1 MLALQAA
8 LFLWLASTNDA
19 IGMRPARV
27 AAVAAAELSSA
38 LEADAGLDV
47 DAWLA
52 REFGRGPHG
61 VFVVRGDRVHRSAAF
76 DVPPFLARMAR
87 FRLRFPDGMAETGP
101 FPGPPRDGRPAGDGR
116 GMRPRRPPFQP
127 VVVHGQTVAI
137 VGVLPAPQ
145 GRDPVL
151 AEFGP
156 TLIAAGLALLIA
168 GTAVMAILVF
178 RPVHRR
184 LRGLEQAAAAVGA
197 GETAVRA
204 PENGGDEVASLA
216 RRFNRMAAD
225 LDARVQELHEA
236 DRSRRQLLAD
246 VSHELMTPLTAMRG
260 YLETLALP
268 AAVKDDATRA
278 RYLGIVTEET
288 LRLEAIIGDLLDLA
302 RLDGGGGSFEHD
314 ACRSPASSSARSPGT
329 RARSTNAAS
338 RSSGTSRR
346 APRPSSATSAGSSRW
361 CRTWSPT
368 RCATRRAAAASR
380 CGRPR
385 PAPTSCSIVEDS
397 GPGIPAEH
405 LPHVF
410 DRFYRVDPA
419 RDARSGGSG
428 LGLSIVRAV
437 VEQHGGRVSATNG
450 AMGGARFELRLP
462 AAAGRRARP
471 PPGVRFRDAG
481 VARPGSADAAAR
493 APRRRKRAET
503 ARICAGSAR
512 LDSRWH
518 IACTMGPHARASL
531 RHPSAGP
538 VPRLHR
544 RRRPHPGARH
554 GRHHRV
560 LQRALWR
567 RAATAG
573 LPRRRTASSA

>member
-1 MLALQAA
+1 MSEPAASAPPTPPASGPSAAAPAAGHVVWYRSFYWRIAIGFVVTVAVVLVLQAA
-8 LFLWLASTNDA
+8 LFLWLASTTDA
-19 IGMRPARV
+19 IMRPGRL

-47 DAWLA
+47 DAWLV
-52 REFGRGPHG
+52 REFGRNPHG
-61 VFVVRGDRVHRSAAF
+61 VFVVGGERVHRNGSF
-76 DVPPFLARMAR
+76 EVPPFLARMAR
-87 FRLRFPDGMAETGP
+87 LRLRAAEGLA
-101 FPGPPRDGRPAGDGR
+101 GPRDGPGGPGRPLEGGPAADGPPADGR
-116 GMRPRRPPFQP
+116 PLRGRRPPLQP
-127 VVVHGQTVAI
+127 VVVHGRAVAV
-137 VGVLPAPQ
+137 VGVLPAAA
-145 GRDPVL
+145 GRDPVVT
-151 AEFGP
+151 AFGP
-156 TLIAAGLALLIA
+156 TLIAAALLLLVA

-204 PENGGDEVASLA
+204 PESGGDEVASLA

-225 LDARVQELHEA
+225 LDARVQELRDA

-302 RLDGGGGSFEHD
+302 RLDDGGGSLE
-314 ACRSPASSSARSPGT
+314 SARVPVVRLFDRVFARHQGALESRGVTLERDIAPGGDVVT
-329 RARSTNAAS
+329 GDERRLEQVLQNLVANAVRHTPRGGRIALRARPD
-338 RSSGTSRR
+338 R
-346 APRPSSATSAGSSRW
+346 ADVVLV
-361 CRTWSPT
+361 
-368 RCATRRAAAASR
+368 
-380 CGRPR
+380 
-385 PAPTSCSIVEDS
+385 VEDS

-437 VEQHGGRVSATNG
+437 VEQHGGRVSASNG
-450 AMGGARFELRLP
+450 PMGGARFELRFP
-462 AAAGRRARP
+462 VVRRADP
-471 PPGVRFRDAG
+471 
-481 VARPGSADAAAR
+481 VAS
-493 APRRRKRAET
+493 
-503 ARICAGSAR
+503 
-512 LDSRWH
+512 
-518 IACTMGPHARASL
+518 
-531 RHPSAGP
+531 P
-538 VPRLHR
+538 VSVS
-544 RRRPHPGARH
+544 GTQA
-554 GRHHRV
+554 
-560 LQRALWR
+560 
-567 RAATAG
+567 
-573 LPRRRTASSA
+573 

>member
-1 MLALQAA
+1 M
-8 LFLWLASTNDA
+8 
-19 IGMRPARV
+19 
-27 AAVAAAELSSA
+27 
-38 LEADAGLDV
+38 
-47 DAWLA
+47 
-52 REFGRGPHG
+52 
-61 VFVVRGDRVHRSAAF
+61 VRS
-76 DVPPFLARMAR
+76 
-87 FRLRFPDGMAETGP
+87 LRA
-101 FPGPPRDGRPAGDGR
+101 
-116 GMRPRRPPFQP
+116 RRPPFQP
-127 VVVHGQTVAI
+127 VVVGGQRVAI
-137 VGVLPAPQ
+137 VGVLPAPT
-145 GRDPVL
+145 GRDPVV

-156 TLIAAGLALLIA
+156 TLIAAALALLIA

-225 LDARVQELHEA
+225 LDARVQELHDA

-302 RLDGGGGSFEHD
+302 RLDGGGESFDREAVPLARLFERAFARHQGTLDERGVTLERHIGSGAEAVIGDERRLEQVLQNLVANAVRHTP
-314 ACRSPASSSARSPGT
+314 RGGRIVL
-329 RARSTNAAS
+329 RATPDGAEVVL
-338 RSSGTSRR
+338 
-346 APRPSSATSAGSSRW
+346 
-361 CRTWSPT
+361 
-368 RCATRRAAAASR
+368 
-380 CGRPR
+380 
-385 PAPTSCSIVEDS
+385 IVEDS

-410 DRFYRVDPA
+410 DRFYRVDSA

-462 AAAGRRARP
+462 AARGNEH
-471 PPGVRFRDAG
+471 
-481 VARPGSADAAAR
+481 GSRQVSVSGTPA
-493 APRRRKRAET
+493 
-503 ARICAGSAR
+503 
-512 LDSRWH
+512 
-518 IACTMGPHARASL
+518 
-531 RHPSAGP
+531 
-538 VPRLHR
+538 
-544 RRRPHPGARH
+544 
-554 GRHHRV
+554 
-560 LQRALWR
+560 
-567 RAATAG
+567 
-573 LPRRRTASSA
+573 

>member
-1 MLALQAA
+1 M
-8 LFLWLASTNDA
+8 
-19 IGMRPARV
+19 
-27 AAVAAAELSSA
+27 AAAELSSA

-52 REFGRGPHG
+52 REFGRSPHG
-61 VFVVRGDRVHRSAAF
+61 VFVVRGDRVHRSGAVRGAA
-76 DVPPFLARMAR
+76 VPGADGPVPAARR
-87 FRLRFPDGMAETGP
+87 EDLRRWPP
-101 FPGPPRDGRPAGDGR
+101 VGPPPERRSGAGERPPDGRPR
-116 GMRPRRPPFQP
+116 RRPPFQP
-127 VVVHGQTVAI
+127 VVVRGQTVAV
-137 VGVLPAPQ
+137 VGVLPAPA
-145 GRDPVL
+145 GRDPLL

-225 LDARVQELHEA
+225 LDARVAELRDA
-236 DRSRRQLLAD
+236 DRARRQLLAD

-302 RLDGGGGSFEHD
+302 RLEGGGGSLERRHG
-314 ACRSPASSSARSPGT
+314 AGRPPVRARVRPAPGHARGAGRRRSSA
-329 RARSTNAAS
+329 
-338 RSSGTSRR
+338 TSRAGADVR
-346 APRPSSATSAGSSRW
+346 RSATSAGSSRC

-368 RCATRRAAAASR
+368 PCATRRAAAASR
-380 CGRPR
+380 CGRR
-385 PAPTSCSIVEDS
+385 PTGADVVLVVEDS

-410 DRFYRVDPA
+410 DRFYRVDSA

-437 VEQHGGRVSATNG
+437 VEQHGGRVSASQRRDGRRPLRAAPAGRG
-450 AMGGARFELRLP
+450 AAP
-462 AAAGRRARP
+462 SAAA
-471 PPGVRFRDAG
+471 
-481 VARPGSADAAAR
+481 AAVSVSGTPA
-493 APRRRKRAET
+493 
-503 ARICAGSAR
+503 
-512 LDSRWH
+512 
-518 IACTMGPHARASL
+518 
-531 RHPSAGP
+531 
-538 VPRLHR
+538 
-544 RRRPHPGARH
+544 
-554 GRHHRV
+554 
-560 LQRALWR
+560 
-567 RAATAG
+567 
-573 LPRRRTASSA
+573 

>member
-1 MLALQAA
+1 MLVLQAA
-8 LFLWLASTNDA
+8 LFLWLASTNDT

-27 AAVAAAELSSA
+27 ATVAAAELSSA

-61 VFVVRGDRVHRSAAF
+61 VFVVRGDRVHRSGPFDGAA
-76 DVPPFLARMAR
+76 VPR
-87 FRLRFPDGMAETGP
+87 PDGAVPAARPGRDRRDGRA
-101 FPGPPRDGRPAGDGR
+101 PGPPPDGRPPGEGR
-116 GMRPRRPPFQP
+116 GPRPRRPPFQP
-127 VVVHGQTVAI
+127 VVVDGRTVAI
-137 VGVLPAPQ
+137 VGVLPAPP

-302 RLDGGGGSFEHD
+302 RLDGGGGSFEREAVPLARLFERAFARHQGALD
-314 ACRSPASSSARSPGT
+314 ERGVVLERHIGAGAEAVLGDERRLEQVVQNLVANAVRHTPRGGRIALRATPAGAEVVL
-329 RARSTNAAS
+329 
-338 RSSGTSRR
+338 
-346 APRPSSATSAGSSRW
+346 
-361 CRTWSPT
+361 
-368 RCATRRAAAASR
+368 
-380 CGRPR
+380 
-385 PAPTSCSIVEDS
+385 IVEDS

-410 DRFYRVDPA
+410 DRFYRVDAA
-419 RDARSGGSG
+419 RDARSGG
-428 LGLSIVRAV
+428 IRPRPVDRAG
-437 VEQHGGRVSATNG
+437 GGRA
-450 AMGGARFELRLP
+450 ARRPRLGGQRRH
-462 AAAGRRARP
+462 GRRPFRAASARRP
-471 PPGVRFRDAG
+471 GQRARLPPGVRFRDTG
-481 VARPGSADAAAR
+481 VARPGKR
-493 APRRRKRAET
+493 RCGRRR
-503 ARICAGSAR
+503 
-512 LDSRWH
+512 L
-518 IACTMGPHARASL
+518 
-531 RHPSAGP
+531 
-538 VPRLHR
+538 
-544 RRRPHPGARH
+544 
-554 GRHHRV
+554 
-560 LQRALWR
+560 
-567 RAATAG
+567 RAANAAKQ
-573 LPRRRTASSA
+573 P

>member
-1 MLALQAA
+1 MSEPVTPAASATGSGAPAAGQVVWYRSFYWRIAIGFVATVAVVLVLQAA
-8 LFLWLASTNDA
+8 LFLWLASTTDA
-19 IGMRPARV
+19 VMRPGRL

-47 DAWLA
+47 DAWLV
-52 REFGRGPHG
+52 REFGRNPHV
-61 VFVVRGDRVHRSAAF
+61 VFAVRGDRLHRNRSF

-87 FRLRFPDGMAETGP
+87 LRLRAADRREGLAGAVGPADASGRGGDGAS
-101 FPGPPRDGRPAGDGR
+101 PPDGRPMR
-116 GMRPRRPPFQP
+116 GRRPPLQP
-127 VVVHGQTVAI
+127 VVVDGRTVAV
-137 VGVLPAPQ
+137 VGVLPAPA
-145 GRDPVL
+145 GRDPL
-151 AEFGP
+151 LTAFGP
-156 TLIAAGLALLIA
+156 TLIATALLLLVA

-204 PENGGDEVASLA
+204 PETGGDEVASLA

-225 LDARVQELHEA
+225 LDARVQELRDA

-302 RLDGGGGSFEHD
+302 RLDDGGGSIEQERVPVGRLFDRVFARHQGALESRGVTLERDIAPGGDIVIGDERRLEQVLQNLVANAVRHTPRGGRI
-314 ACRSPASSSARSPGT
+314 ALRASPD
-329 RARSTNAAS
+329 RADVVLV
-338 RSSGTSRR
+338 
-346 APRPSSATSAGSSRW
+346 
-361 CRTWSPT
+361 
-368 RCATRRAAAASR
+368 
-380 CGRPR
+380 
-385 PAPTSCSIVEDS
+385 VEDS

-437 VEQHGGRVSATNG
+437 VEQHGGRVSASNG
-450 AMGGARFELRLP
+450 TMGGARFELRLP
-462 AAAGRRARP
+462 VVRRTAPAG
-471 PPGVRFRDAG
+471 
-481 VARPGSADAAAR
+481 
-493 APRRRKRAET
+493 
-503 ARICAGSAR
+503 
-512 LDSRWH
+512 
-518 IACTMGPHARASL
+518 
-531 RHPSAGP
+531 PSAGP
-538 VPRLHR
+538 PVSVS
-544 RRRPHPGARH
+544 GTQA
-554 GRHHRV
+554 
-560 LQRALWR
+560 
-567 RAATAG
+567 
-573 LPRRRTASSA
+573 

>member
-1 MLALQAA
+1 MSERAPTVPPAAGAPSDSGRVVWYRSLYWRIAIGFVVTVAAVLVLQAA
-8 LFLWLASTNDA
+8 LFLWLASTNDT

-38 LEADAGLDV
+38 LEAEAGLDV

-61 VFVVRGDRVHRSAAF
+61 VFVVRGDRVHRSGPF

-87 FRLRFPDGMAETGP
+87 YRMRVPDAIGERGAAPGPQPDGRL
-101 FPGPPRDGRPAGDGR
+101 PGQGRPP
-116 GMRPRRPPFQP
+116 RPRRPPFQP
-127 VVVHGQTVAI
+127 VVVGGRMVAV
-137 VGVLPAPQ
+137 VGVVPAPA

-156 TLIAAGLALLIA
+156 TLIAAALVLLTA
-168 GTAVMAILVF
+168 GTVVMAILVF

-184 LRGLEQAAAAVGA
+184 LRGLEHAAAAVGA
-197 GETAVRA
+197 GQTAVRA
-204 PENGGDEVASLA
+204 PEDGGDEVASLA

-225 LDARVQELHEA
+225 LDARVHELHEA

-268 AAVKDDATRA
+268 AAVTDEATRA
-278 RYLGIVTEET
+278 RYLAIVTDET

-302 RLDGGGGSFEHD
+302 RLDGGGGSFE
-314 ACRSPASSSARSPGT
+314 PATVPLARLFDRAFARHQGT
-329 RARSTNAAS
+329 LDERGVVLDRQIAAGAEAVLGDERRLEQVVQNLVANAVRHTPRGGRVVLQA
-338 RSSGTSRR
+338 
-346 APRPSSATSAGSSRW
+346 APAG
-361 CRTWSPT
+361 
-368 RCATRRAAAASR
+368 
-380 CGRPR
+380 GEVVL
-385 PAPTSCSIVEDS
+385 IVEDS

-410 DRFYRVDPA
+410 DRFYRVDAA

-462 AAAGRRARP
+462 
-471 PPGVRFRDAG
+471 
-481 VARPGSADAAAR
+481 
-493 APRRRKRAET
+493 T
-503 ARICAGSAR
+503 AR
-512 LDSRWH
+512 DTVH
-518 IACTMGPHARASL
+518 
-531 RHPSAGP
+531 
-538 VPRLHR
+538 
-544 RRRPHPGARH
+544 
-554 GRHHRV
+554 
-560 LQRALWR
+560 
-567 RAATAG
+567 
-573 LPRRRTASSA
+573 

>member
-1 MLALQAA
+1 MSEAPPAGARPGGPSPDAGRVVWYRSLYWRIALGFVATVAVVLVLQAA
-8 LFLWLASTNDA
+8 LILWLASTNDT

-27 AAVAAAELSSA
+27 ATVAAAELSTA
-38 LEADAGLDV
+38 LEADPNLDV

-52 REFGRGPHG
+52 REFGHGPHG
-61 VFVVRGDRVHRSAAF
+61 VFVVRDDRVHRSGPF
-76 DVPPFLARMAR
+76 EVPPFLVRVAR
-87 FRLRFPDGMAETGP
+87 FRLRVPEGLAEMAARQ
-101 FPGPPRDGRPAGDGR
+101 GPPPEMAPPQQGPAADGRAPR
-116 GMRPRRPPFQP
+116 SRRPPFQP
-127 VVVHGQTVAI
+127 VVVRGQTVAV
-137 VGVLPAPQ
+137 VGVLPPLP
-145 GRDPVL
+145 GRDPLL

-184 LRGLEQAAAAVGA
+184 LRGLEQVAAAVGA

-225 LDARVQELHEA
+225 LDARVQELRDA

-268 AAVKDDATRA
+268 AAVKDEATRA
-278 RYLGIVTEET
+278 RYLAIVTEET

-302 RLDGGGGSFEHD
+302 RLDGGGGSVERGPVPLARLFERAFARHQGTLEERGVALERHIAAGGEAVLGD
-314 ACRSPASSSARSPGT
+314 ERRLEQVLQNLVANAVRHTPRGGRIGLTAAPAGADVLVV
-329 RARSTNAAS
+329 
-338 RSSGTSRR
+338 
-346 APRPSSATSAGSSRW
+346 
-361 CRTWSPT
+361 
-368 RCATRRAAAASR
+368 
-380 CGRPR
+380 
-385 PAPTSCSIVEDS
+385 VEDS

-410 DRFYRVDPA
+410 DRFYRVDSA

-437 VEQHGGRVSATNG
+437 VEQHGGRVSAANG

-462 AAAGRRARP
+462 IA
-471 PPGVRFRDAG
+471 PGGERD
-481 VARPGSADAAAR
+481 VVEVSASG
-493 APRRRKRAET
+493 T
-503 ARICAGSAR
+503 
-512 LDSRWH
+512 
-518 IACTMGPHARASL
+518 
-531 RHPSAGP
+531 
-538 VPRLHR
+538 
-544 RRRPHPGARH
+544 
-554 GRHHRV
+554 
-560 LQRALWR
+560 
-567 RAATAG
+567 
-573 LPRRRTASSA
+573 RT

>member
-1 MLALQAA
+1 MSERPTPAPGTGAPAAGQVVWYRSFYWRIAIGFVATVAVVLVLQAA
-8 LFLWLASTNDA
+8 LFLWLASTTDA
-19 IGMRPARV
+19 VMRPGRL

-38 LEADAGLDV
+38 LEADPRLDV

-52 REFGRGPHG
+52 REFGRNPHG
-61 VFVVRGDRVHRSAAF
+61 VFVARGDRLHRNGTF
-76 DVPPFLARMAR
+76 EVPPFLARMAR
-87 FRLRFPDGMAETGP
+87 LRLLASDGLVAAPREPIEGR
-101 FPGPPRDGRPAGDGR
+101 PPRG
-116 GMRPRRPPFQP
+116 RRPPFQP
-127 VVVHGQTVAI
+127 VVVRGQTVAI
-137 VGVLPAPQ
+137 VGVLPARD

-151 AEFGP
+151 TAFGP
-156 TLIAAGLALLIA
+156 TLIAAALLLLVA

-204 PENGGDEVASLA
+204 PESGGDEVASLA

-225 LDARVQELHEA
+225 LDARVQELRDA

-302 RLDGGGGSFEHD
+302 RLDDGGGSIAQERVPVARLFDRVYARHQGALEGRGITLERDIAPGGDVVTGDERRLEQVLQNLVANAVRHTPPGGRI
-314 ACRSPASSSARSPGT
+314 ALRASPD
-329 RARSTNAAS
+329 RAE
-338 RSSGTSRR
+338 
-346 APRPSSATSAGSSRW
+346 
-361 CRTWSPT
+361 
-368 RCATRRAAAASR
+368 
-380 CGRPR
+380 
-385 PAPTSCSIVEDS
+385 ILLVVEDS
-397 GPGIPAEH
+397 GPGIPPEH

-437 VEQHGGRVSATNG
+437 VEQHGGRVTASNG
-450 AMGGARFELRLP
+450 PMGGARFELRLP
-462 AAAGRRARP
+462 VMRRTGAGR
-471 PPGVRFRDAG
+471 
-481 VARPGSADAAAR
+481 
-493 APRRRKRAET
+493 APVSVSGTQA
-503 ARICAGSAR
+503 
-512 LDSRWH
+512 
-518 IACTMGPHARASL
+518 
-531 RHPSAGP
+531 
-538 VPRLHR
+538 
-544 RRRPHPGARH
+544 
-554 GRHHRV
+554 
-560 LQRALWR
+560 
-567 RAATAG
+567 
-573 LPRRRTASSA
+573 

>member
-1 MLALQAA
+1 MFRPMSEPSPAVSLAVGAPPDGGRVVWYRSFYWRIAIGFVATVAVVLALQAA
-8 LFLWLASTNDA
+8 LFLWLASTNDT

-27 AAVAAAELSSA
+27 ATVAAAELSSA

-52 REFGRGPHG
+52 REFGRGPH
-61 VFVVRGDRVHRSAAF
+61 VFVVRPDRIHRSAAF

-87 FRLRFPDGMAETGP
+87 NRLRFPDGLAEAGP
-101 FPGPPRDGRPAGDGR
+101 FPGPPFDGRPPGDGR

-137 VGVLPAPQ
+137 VGVMPAPQ
-145 GRDPVL
+145 GRDPIL

-184 LRGLEQAAAAVGA
+184 LRGLEHAAAAVGA

-204 PENGGDEVASLA
+204 PETGGDEVASLA

-225 LDARVQELHEA
+225 LDARVQELHEG
-236 DRSRRQLLAD
+236 DRSRRRLLAD

-302 RLDGGGGSFEHD
+302 RLDGGVGSFEHE
-314 ACRSPASSSARSPGT
+314 AVPLARLFERAFARHQGT
-329 RARSTNAAS
+329 LDERGVVLERHVAAGAEAVVGDERRLEQVVQNLVANAV
-338 RSSGTSRR
+338 RHT
-346 APRPSSATSAGSSRW
+346 PRGGRIAL
-361 CRTWSPT
+361 
-368 RCATRRAAAASR
+368 RAALAGADVVLS
-380 CGRPR
+380 
-385 PAPTSCSIVEDS
+385 VEDS

-419 RDARSGGSG
+419 RDAMSGGSG

-450 AMGGARFELRLP
+450 TMGGARFELRLP
-462 AAAGRRARP
+462 SLLDGER
-471 PPGVRFRDAG
+471 
-481 VARPGSADAAAR
+481 GS
-493 APRRRKRAET
+493 
-503 ARICAGSAR
+503 GQVSA
-512 LDSRWH
+512 SGTP
-518 IACTMGPHARASL
+518 A
-531 RHPSAGP
+531 
-538 VPRLHR
+538 
-544 RRRPHPGARH
+544 
-554 GRHHRV
+554 
-560 LQRALWR
+560 
-567 RAATAG
+567 
-573 LPRRRTASSA
+573 

>member
-1 MLALQAA
+1 MSKAA
-8 LFLWLASTNDA
+8 AAVADSQPEAGRVVWYRSLYWRIAIGFVATVTVVLVLHASLFLWLASTNET
-19 IGMRPARV
+19 IGMSPARV
-27 AAVAAAELSSA
+27 ATVAADELSSA
-38 LEADAGLDV
+38 LEADATLDV

-52 REFGRGPHG
+52 REFGRGPHR
-61 VFVVRGDRVHRSAAF
+61 VFVLRGDRIHRSGPF
-76 DVPPFLARMAR
+76 EVPPFLARLAR
-87 FRLRFPDGMAETGP
+87 FRLRVPEAAGEPAGGLPPDAR
-101 FPGPPRDGRPAGDGR
+101 PPEGRPPEGRQPGEGR
-116 GMRPRRPPFQP
+116 GPRPRRPPFQP
-127 VVVHGQTVAI
+127 VVVRGQTVAI
-137 VGVLPAPQ
+137 VGVLPPPA
-145 GRDPVL
+145 GRDPVV

-156 TLIAAGLALLIA
+156 TLIAAALILLIA

-225 LDARVQELHEA
+225 LDARVRELRDA

-268 AAVKDDATRA
+268 AAVKDEATRA

-302 RLDGGGGSFEHD
+302 RLDGGGESFERE
-314 ACRSPASSSARSPGT
+314 AVPLARLFERAFARHQGTLVERGVVLERYIAAGAEAVLGDERRLEQVLQNLVANAVRHTPGGG
-329 RARSTNAAS
+329 RIVL
-338 RSSGTSRR
+338 
-346 APRPSSATSAGSSRW
+346 
-361 CRTWSPT
+361 
-368 RCATRRAAAASR
+368 RAA
-380 CGRPR
+380 
-385 PAPTSCSIVEDS
+385 PAGDEVVLIVEDS

-419 RDARSGGSG
+419 RDATSGGSG

-437 VEQHGGRVSATNG
+437 VEQHGGRVSAANG

-462 AAAGRRARP
+462 AAR
-471 PPGVRFRDAG
+471 VEE
-481 VARPGSADAAAR
+481 
-493 APRRRKRAET
+493 PR
-503 ARICAGSAR
+503 
-512 LDSRWH
+512 SREVSVSGTP
-518 IACTMGPHARASL
+518 A
-531 RHPSAGP
+531 
-538 VPRLHR
+538 
-544 RRRPHPGARH
+544 
-554 GRHHRV
+554 
-560 LQRALWR
+560 
-567 RAATAG
+567 
-573 LPRRRTASSA
+573 

>member
-1 MLALQAA
+1 MSELPPAVSHAAGSPPDTGRVVWYRSFYWRIAIGFVATVAVVLALQAA
-8 LFLWLASTNDA
+8 LFLWLASTNET
-19 IGMRPARV
+19 IGMRPGRV
-27 AAVAAAELSSA
+27 ATVAAAELSSA

-61 VFVVRGDRVHRSAAF
+61 VFVVRGDRIHRSGPF
-76 DVPPFLARMAR
+76 EVPPFLERMAR
-87 FRLRFPDGMAETGP
+87 FRLRVPDQFADEP
-101 FPGPPRDGRPAGDGR
+101 PPGPPPDGRPPGDGR
-116 GMRPRRPPFQP
+116 GPRPRRPPFQP
-127 VVVHGQTVAI
+127 VVVRGQTVAI
-137 VGVLPAPQ
+137 VGVLPPQ
-145 GRDPVL
+145 PGRDPVL

-156 TLIAAGLALLIA
+156 TVIAAGLALLIA
-168 GTAVMAILVF
+168 GTAVMAIAVF

-184 LRGLEQAAAAVGA
+184 LRGLERAAQAVGA

-225 LDARVQELHEA
+225 LDARVQELRDA

-302 RLDGGGGSFEHD
+302 RLDGGGGSFERE
-314 ACRSPASSSARSPGT
+314 AVPLARLFERVFARHQGT
-329 RARSTNAAS
+329 LDERGVVLDRHLAAGAEAVLGDERRLEQVLQNLVANAV
-338 RSSGTSRR
+338 RHT
-346 APRPSSATSAGSSRW
+346 PRGGRIAM
-361 CRTWSPT
+361 
-368 RCATRRAAAASR
+368 RAALA
-380 CGRPR
+380 GDEVVL
-385 PAPTSCSIVEDS
+385 IVEDS

-405 LPHVF
+405 VPHVF

-462 AAAGRRARP
+462 AAH
-471 PPGVRFRDAG
+471 
-481 VARPGSADAAAR
+481 GSEHHSR
-493 APRRRKRAET
+493 EV
-503 ARICAGSAR
+503 SA
-512 LDSRWH
+512 SGTP
-518 IACTMGPHARASL
+518 A
-531 RHPSAGP
+531 
-538 VPRLHR
+538 
-544 RRRPHPGARH
+544 
-554 GRHHRV
+554 
-560 LQRALWR
+560 
-567 RAATAG
+567 
-573 LPRRRTASSA
+573 

>member
-1 MLALQAA
+1 MSEPSLAAPSAADPPTEAGRVVWYRSFYWRIALGFVATVAIVLVLQAA
-8 LFLWLASTNDA
+8 LFLWLASTNDTIA
-19 IGMRPARV
+19 MRPARV
-27 AAVAAAELSSA
+27 ATVAAAELSTA

-61 VFVVRGDRVHRSAAF
+61 VFVVRGDRLHRSGPF
-76 DVPPFLARMAR
+76 DVPPFLVRMAR
-87 FRLRFPDGMAETGP
+87 FRLRAGDRLGEMAGP
-101 FPGPPRDGRPAGDGR
+101 SPDGRPPADGR
-116 GMRPRRPPFQP
+116 PPRPRRPPFQP
-127 VVVHGQTVAI
+127 VVVGGQTVAV
-137 VGVLPAPQ
+137 VGVLPAPA

-156 TLIAAGLALLIA
+156 TLIAAGLALLVA

-184 LRGLEQAAAAVGA
+184 LRGLEQVAAAVGA

-204 PENGGDEVASLA
+204 PESGGDEVASLA

-225 LDARVQELHEA
+225 LDARVQELRDA

-268 AAVKDDATRA
+268 AAVKDEATRT

-302 RLDGGGGSFEHD
+302 RLDGGAGAFEREAVPLARLFERAFARHQGTLDERGVTLERHIATGAEAVLGDERRLEQVLQNLVANAVRHTPRGGRI
-314 ACRSPASSSARSPGT
+314 AL
-329 RARSTNAAS
+329 
-338 RSSGTSRR
+338 
-346 APRPSSATSAGSSRW
+346 
-361 CRTWSPT
+361 
-368 RCATRRAAAASR
+368 RAAPS
-380 CGRPR
+380 GDEVVLV
-385 PAPTSCSIVEDS
+385 VEDS

-410 DRFYRVDPA
+410 DRFYRVDSA

-437 VEQHGGRVSATNG
+437 IEQHGGRVSAANG

-462 AAAGRRARP
+462 AAGGAERRALE
-471 PPGVRFRDAG
+471 V
-481 VARPGSADAAAR
+481 SASG
-493 APRRRKRAET
+493 T
-503 ARICAGSAR
+503 A
-512 LDSRWH
+512 
-518 IACTMGPHARASL
+518 T
-531 RHPSAGP
+531 
-538 VPRLHR
+538 
-544 RRRPHPGARH
+544 
-554 GRHHRV
+554 
-560 LQRALWR
+560 
-567 RAATAG
+567 
-573 LPRRRTASSA
+573 

>member
-1 MLALQAA
+1 MSDPTPATTRRPPPPEGRVVWYRSVYWRIAFGFVATVAVVLALQAA
-8 LFLWLASTNDA
+8 LFLWLATTTDA
-19 IGMRPARV
+19 IAMRSPAHV
-27 AAVAAAELSSA
+27 AAVAAAELATA
-38 LEADAGLDV
+38 LEADPGLDV

-61 VFVVRGDRVHRSAAF
+61 VFVVRLDDRLHRSGRF
-76 DVPPFLARMAR
+76 VVPPFLVRVAR
-87 FRLRFPDGMAETGP
+87 FRLRALPDG
-101 FPGPPRDGRPAGDGR
+101 PGPDGPGPGGSATPPPEGR
-116 GMRPRRPPFQP
+116 GGRSRRPPFQP
-127 VVVHGQTVAI
+127 VVASGQTVAI
-137 VGVLPAPQ
+137 VGVLPAPA
-145 GRDPVL
+145 GGHPLL

-168 GTAVMAILVF
+168 GTALMAVLVF

-184 LRGLEQAAAAVGA
+184 LSGLEQAAAAVGA

-204 PENGGDEVASLA
+204 PEAGGDEVASLA

-225 LDARVQELHEA
+225 LDARVAELRDA

-302 RLDGGGGSFEHD
+302 RLDDGGGSFERAPVPLTRLFDRAFARHQGALD
-314 ACRSPASSSARSPGT
+314 ARGVTLERHIAPAAESVVGDERRLEQVLQNLVANAVRHTPRGG
-329 RARSTNAAS
+329 RIALRAAS
-338 RSSGTSRR
+338 DGDDV
-346 APRPSSATSAGSSRW
+346 ALV
-361 CRTWSPT
+361 
-368 RCATRRAAAASR
+368 
-380 CGRPR
+380 
-385 PAPTSCSIVEDS
+385 VEDS

-450 AMGGARFELRLP
+450 TMGGARFELRLP
-462 AAAGRRARP
+462 AEAASDRRCESVSVS
-471 PPGVRFRDAG
+471 GTL
-481 VARPGSADAAAR
+481 
-493 APRRRKRAET
+493 E
-503 ARICAGSAR
+503 
-512 LDSRWH
+512 
-518 IACTMGPHARASL
+518 
-531 RHPSAGP
+531 
-538 VPRLHR
+538 
-544 RRRPHPGARH
+544 
-554 GRHHRV
+554 
-560 LQRALWR
+560 
-567 RAATAG
+567 
-573 LPRRRTASSA
+573 